1 MEIKIDR
8 DILLRGV
15 SRVQGILERRSHMPI
30 LSTVLL
36 ATKENE
42 LEISATDL
50 EIGFQDSYPVEIIQ
64 PGSIT
69 ISGKKLLDI
78 TRETDSK
85 KIYISEKENNW
96 IYISDNNA
104 HYNLS
109 CLPADEFPVLT
120 EPEDTVMIEIDS
132 SMLTEMINKT
142 IHSITMEEAG
152 FNLSGVFME
161 RINRSGEDFLRMVA
175 TDGHRLS
182 LMDKRAPEIQKI
194 EMKQG
199 VMIPKKG
206 LVELNKLALE
216 NGNILFG
223 LKQNNLVAKKGKALI
238 VIRLLDAKFPDYKN
252 VIPVKGK
259 DEENIVTINRKP
271 LLEAMRR
278 MMIIRSDQYHGV
290 KLNIEGDYLEIV
302 SINPDLG
309 NAEEKV
315 EIQYKGKPIEMGFN
329 PRYFIDAL
337 QPMDSDIIFLDIKD
351 QTSPCLITGEQDDGF
366 LGLIMPMRV

>member
-8 DILLRGV
+8 ETLLKGI
-15 SRVQGILERRSHMPI
+15 SRVQGILEKRSHMPI

-36 ATKENE
+36 TTKDNE

-50 EIGFQDSYPVEIIQ
+50 EIGFQNSYPVEIIR
-64 PGSIT
+64 PGTIT

-85 KIYISEKENNW
+85 KIYISEKDNNW

-120 EPEDTVMIEIDS
+120 EPEDIIMIQIDGNI
-132 SMLTEMINKT
+132 LTEMINKT

-152 FNLSGVFME
+152 FKLSGVFME
-161 RINRSGEDFLRMVA
+161 KIDKGGEGFLRMVA

-182 LMDKRAPEIQKI
+182 LVDKKTPDIQKI

-199 VMIPKKG
+199 VMIPRKG
-206 LVELNKLALE
+206 LIELNKLALE

-238 VIRLLDAKFPDYKN
+238 VIRLLDAKFPDYQN
-252 VIPVKGK
+252 VIPKRGEDK
-259 DEENIVTINRKP
+259 ENIITINRKP

-278 MMIIRSDQYHGV
+278 MMIIRSDQYQGV
-290 KLNIEGDYLEIV
+290 KMSIGADYLEMV
-302 SINPDLG
+302 SVNPDLG
-309 NAEEKV
+309 NVEEKV
-315 EIQYKGKPIEMGFN
+315 EVKYEGEPIEMGFN
-329 PRYFIDAL
+329 PKYFIDAL
-337 QPMDSDIIFLDIKD
+337 QPMDSDIVYLDIKD
-351 QTSPCLITGEQDDGF
+351 QTSPCLITGDQDDGF